1 MENMVAIL
9 MLMMLICFTI
19 VVRLMQD
26 KIDRERLSADRWRN
40 TALLQQRMK
49 YQIKDVTSYTTG
61 RS

>member
-1 MENMVAIL
+1 METIVAIL
-9 MLMMLICFTI
+9 MLMMLIGFTI

-49 YQIKDVTSYTTG
+49 YKLEELT
-61 RS
+61 R

>member
-1 MENMVAIL
+1 METMVAIL
-9 MLMMLICFTI
+9 ILIMLICFTI

-49 YQIKDVTSYTTG
+49 YKLEEVT
-61 RS
+61 R

>member
-1 MENMVAIL
+1 MVAIL
-9 MLMMLICFTI
+9 ILIMLICFTI

-49 YQIKDVTSYTTG
+49 YKLEEVT
-61 RS
+61 R

>member
-1 MENMVAIL
+1 METMVAIL

-49 YQIKDVTSYTTG
+49 YKLEELT
-61 RS
+61 R

>member
-1 MENMVAIL
+1 METIVAIL

-49 YQIKDVTSYTTG
+49 YKLEELT
-61 RS
+61 R